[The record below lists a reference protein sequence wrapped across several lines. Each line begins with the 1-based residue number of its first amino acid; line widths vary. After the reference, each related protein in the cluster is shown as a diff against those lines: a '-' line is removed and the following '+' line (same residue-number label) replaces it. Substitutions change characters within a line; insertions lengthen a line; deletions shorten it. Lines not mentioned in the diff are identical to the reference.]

1 MEYKDLIY
9 SFPAI
14 FAENNGKY
22 DVNFI
27 DLPVFSFGNSLA
39 DAIENAREAL
49 GLHLDTINS
58 NNIPKPTL
66 DISKVT
72 LKTNELI
79 SFVSINLQEYR
90 MKYSE
95 KSVKKTLSIPAWLN
109 TLAIKNNV
117 NFSQILQEAL
127 KKELKL
133 DK

>member
-1 MEYKDLIY
+1 MEYKNVTY

-14 FAENNGKY
+14 FAEKNGKY

-27 DLPVFSFGNSLA
+27 DLPIFSFGNSLA

-49 GLHLDTINS
+49 GLHLDTINIDS
-58 NNIPKPTL
+58 IPKPTL
-66 DISKVT
+66 DISQII
-72 LKTNELI
+72 LKNNEII

-109 TLAIKNNV
+109 TLAIKHNV
-117 NFSQILQEAL
+117 NFSQTLQEAL